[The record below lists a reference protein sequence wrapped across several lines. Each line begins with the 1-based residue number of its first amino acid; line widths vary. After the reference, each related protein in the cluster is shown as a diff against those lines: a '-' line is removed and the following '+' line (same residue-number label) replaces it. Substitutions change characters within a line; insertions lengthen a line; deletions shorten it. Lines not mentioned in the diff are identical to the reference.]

1 MLSKSGPEQEVWKHT
16 QHVILLMKFNCVLK
30 NIKEFKTLLLIFNII
45 IFFNFHIPQK
55 NYVVLYSISTVK
67 LKV

>member
-30 NIKEFKTLLLIFNII
+30 NIKEFKTLLLI
-45 IFFNFHIPQK
+45 
-55 NYVVLYSISTVK
+55 ST
-67 LKV
+67 